1 MSDTWQGNPCLSDT
15 VSEYMISLRKRKVA
29 KGEVSVS
36 EAALR
41 SETLLK
47 LIMYNEQKKDC
58 SPAEHLMRLQCNV
71 MHLFIMFL
79 L

>member
-1 MSDTWQGNPCLSDT
+1 VSKTWQGNPCLSDT

-47 LIMYNEQKKDC
+47 LIKYNETKKEC
-58 SPAEHLMRLQCNV
+58 STTEQMMRVQLNV
-71 MHLFIMFL
+71 RSSSFMTV
-79 L
+79 